1 MSFQFDSKKV
11 RELWTTERS
20 NSDIAA
26 ELGLSLLQLYAAGR
40 KLKLRNRSV
49 YVNRVYE
56 RSVDP
61 TPEQIAERAAAIRA
75 EWPEGEAER
84 RLVGNVAAPRW
95 TIPAFTFDRRRHYI
109 REQ

>member
-1 MSFQFDSKKV
+1 MSFQFDRKKV

-20 NSDIAA
+20 NADIAA

-40 KLKLRNRSV
+40 KLKLRDRSV

-56 RSVDP
+56 KSADP
-61 TPEQIAERAAAIRA
+61 TPEEIAERCAEIRA
-75 EWPEGEAER
+75 EWPDGEEDR
-84 RLVGNVAAPRW
+84 RFVGSVVAPKW

>member
-1 MSFQFDSKKV
+1 MPFQFDRQKV
-11 RELWTTERS
+11 RQLWTTERS

-40 KLKLRNRSV
+40 KLKLRDRSV

-56 RSVDP
+56 KSVDP
-61 TPEQIAERAAAIRA
+61 TPEEIAERCAEIRA
-75 EWPEGEAER
+75 EWPDGEEER

-95 TIPAFTFDRRRHYI
+95 TIPGFHFDRRRHYI

>member
-1 MSFQFDSKKV
+1 MSFTFDRKKV

-20 NSDIAA
+20 NADIAA

-40 KLKLRNRSV
+40 KLKLRDRSV
-49 YVNRVYE
+49 YVNRAYE
-56 RSVDP
+56 KSADP
-61 TPEQIAERAAAIRA
+61 TPEEIAERCAEIRA
-75 EWPEGEAER
+75 EWPAGEEDR
-84 RLVGNVAAPRW
+84 RFVGSVAAPKW